1 MNKIFNED
9 CFETMAK
16 IDNKTVDTILTS
28 PPYNTGGRVEY
39 WSNKIIDGKRV
50 YSRDKRYDEFLDTQT
65 EEEYLDWSIKL
76 FNSYETILKKDGVI
90 LYNLSYGNENPN
102 TMWLLISKLITE
114 TNFMVADCIVWKKS
128 NALPNTTSKNKLTR
142 ICEFVFVIVRKDEF
156 KTYNTNKEVT
166 TVSKVGQNF
175 YSVFYNL
182 IEAKNN
188 DGSTKINKA
197 TFSTDF
203 ATQLLNMYAKD
214 GSLVYDSFM
223 GTGTVAN
230 ACIEVGRGLSFIGSE
245 LSKEQC
251 DYAKKRVEEKRKEK
265 DLQSQTLFGSQ
276 N

>member
-9 CFETMAK
+9 CFETIAR
-16 IDNKTVDTILTS
+16 IENKTVDTILTS

-39 WSNKIIDGKRV
+39 WSNKIIDEERV
-50 YSRDKRYDEFLDTQT
+50 YSRDKRYDKFLDTQT
-65 EEEYLDWSIKL
+65 EEQYLDWSVKL
-76 FNSYETILKKDGVI
+76 FNSYDTILKKDGVI

-114 TNFMVADCIVWKKS
+114 TSFMIADCIVWKKS

-156 KTYNTNKEVT
+156 KTFNTNKKVT

-175 YSVFYNL
+175 YSVFYNF

-188 DGSTKINKA
+188 DGSTNLNKA
-197 TFSTDF
+197 TFSTEF
-203 ATQLLNMYAKD
+203 ALQLLDMYTKD
-214 GSLVYDSFM
+214 GGVVYDSFM

-230 ACIEVGRGLSFIGSE
+230 ACIEADRDLTFIGSE

-251 DYAKKRVEEKRKEK
+251 EYAEKRVEEKRKEK
-265 DLQSQTLFGSQ
+265 DLQAVTLFRGEM
-276 N
+276 